1 MEVVPALRLVEKP
14 MVNASGSPPTL
25 REGEREE
32 EVNFTARENYPGFP
46 TWGRPLDVREAGGE
60 SWAPSWESIRKG
72 RVTRS
77 AHIGYYDDTTTASSC
92 HSSCLSN
99 PIGFLSPPSWA
110 PSHPLQVSLRA
121 EGGTAERRGG
131 PQRHC
136 RARGKTR
143 VEGLEGG
150 TIGGRV
156 GVSGREEWRSGKGE
170 SWMEWKD
177 GGRL

>member
-32 EVNFTARENYPGFP
+32 EVNFTAWENHPGFP
-46 TWGRPLDVREAGGE
+46 TWGRPSDVGEARGE

-99 PIGFLSPPSWA
+99 PIGSLSPPPWA
-110 PSHPLQVSLRA
+110 PSHPSKSPCVQR
-121 EGGTAERRGG
+121 EG
-131 PQRHC
+131 PQ
-136 RARGKTR
+136 K
-143 VEGLEGG
+143 GG
-150 TIGGRV
+150 
-156 GVSGREEWRSGKGE
+156 GVLSVTVGREGRQESGE
-170 SWMEWKD
+170 
-177 GGRL
+177 